1 MVYFL
6 YIENLFNLF
15 PFGLQ
20 FMKKQEAEEKRNS
33 LFMSMDERKRPFNS
47 MVNVS
52 EPSEEEMEAYRR
64 RMQLAEDPMS
74 KFLTWTSANA
84 DRLYL

>member
-1 MVYFL
+1 MDNFL
-6 YIENLFNLF
+6 YIENLFNLL
-15 PFGLQ
+15 PFCFQ

-74 KFLTWTSANA
+74 KFLTWTSAHA

>member
-1 MVYFL
+1 
-6 YIENLFNLF
+6 
-15 PFGLQ
+15 
-20 FMKKQEAEEKRNS
+20 MKKQEAEEKRNS
-33 LFMSMDERKRPFNS
+33 LFMSVDERKRPFNS

-74 KFLTWTSANA
+74 KFLTWTSAHA
-84 DRLYL
+84 DWIYL